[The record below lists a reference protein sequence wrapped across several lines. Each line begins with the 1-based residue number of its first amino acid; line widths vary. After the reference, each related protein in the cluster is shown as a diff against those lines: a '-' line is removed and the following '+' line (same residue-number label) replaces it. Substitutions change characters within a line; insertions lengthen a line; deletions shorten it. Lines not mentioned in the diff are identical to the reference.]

1 MGKSLIRSTA
11 GDIKCEILKKIYGI
25 DYVVQLCLVALFTKG
40 HVLLEANPGL
50 GKTELIKT
58 MGLVMGLPWGRIQFT
73 PDLMPADITG
83 TELPEDGRFE
93 FSEGPIFKTLLL
105 ADEINR
111 ASPKTQSAMLEAMAE
126 RQVTV
131 LGKEHS
137 LPAFFTVFATQNPI
151 DHEGVYP
158 LPEAQADRFMFKIRI
173 YPPELEILAKI
184 IDKEATKKEIDLVSL
199 KVTENQLKNHRE
211 TILSSRCFDPV
222 TLHIRNMFMASNLR
236 TPAFHDFSMKGTG
249 LGRKQSK
256 WIKENADLFQ
266 FGLSPRAVKHIT
278 LATKAWH
285 LMFAKAPDSLATAA
299 DLAHVVL
306 PILRHRLRPRWDWE
320 EDFQQDSSFAPIKS
334 RDEQQRVDWLLK
346 KFVYNTAPNQDN
358 YRMILRQQ
366 WPAAYA

>member
-1 MGKSLIRSTA
+1 
-11 GDIKCEILKKIYGI
+11 
-25 DYVVQLCLVALFTKG
+25 
-40 HVLLEANPGL
+40 
-50 GKTELIKT
+50 
-58 MGLVMGLPWGRIQFT
+58 
-73 PDLMPADITG
+73 
-83 TELPEDGRFE
+83 
-93 FSEGPIFKTLLL
+93 
-105 ADEINR
+105 
-111 ASPKTQSAMLEAMAE
+111 
-126 RQVTV
+126 
-131 LGKEHS
+131 
-137 LPAFFTVFATQNPI
+137 
-151 DHEGVYP
+151 
-158 LPEAQADRFMFKIRI
+158 
-173 YPPELEILAKI
+173 
-184 IDKEATKKEIDLVSL
+184 
-199 KVTENQLKNHRE
+199 
-211 TILSSRCFDPV
+211 
-222 TLHIRNMFMASNLR
+222 MFMASNLR